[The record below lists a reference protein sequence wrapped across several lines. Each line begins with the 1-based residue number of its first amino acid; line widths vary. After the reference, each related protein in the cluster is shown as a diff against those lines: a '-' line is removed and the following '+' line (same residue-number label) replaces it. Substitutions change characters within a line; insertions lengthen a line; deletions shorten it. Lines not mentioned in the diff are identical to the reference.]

1 MDVPRT
7 ATVVARTPVRAFRVD
22 RDGFDRLIAH
32 VFRRG
37 VGVSYAVT
45 EELTH

>member
-7 ATVVARTPVRAFRVD
+7 ATVVARTPVRAFRID
-22 RDGFDRLIAH
+22 RYGFDRLVAN

-37 VGVSYAVT
+37 TEVSYAVT
-45 EELTH
+45 EELAH